1 MKRIFFILAVTFSLT
16 SLSSFASDIKVSPA
30 ALEAFKYSFK
40 HASEVNWTAG
50 ENFYKADFVQDGQY
64 LTAFFDG
71 DGAFLAVTKNI
82 TSTQL
87 PVKLQTGLKKQQE
100 GFWIT
105 NLIEVA
111 KEYGTSYYVTLEN
124 ADTRIILKASGNSW
138 EVYQKVTKS

>member
-16 SLSSFASDIKVSPA
+16 SLSSFASDIKISPA
-30 ALEAFKYSFK
+30 ALESFKYSFK

-50 ENFYKADFVQDGQY
+50 ENFYRADFHQDGQY

-87 PVKLQTGLKKQQE
+87 PVKLQTSLKKQQE

-111 KEYGTSYYVTLEN
+111 KESGTSYYVTLEN
-124 ADTRIILKASGNSW
+124 ADTRIIYKASGSSW

>member
-1 MKRIFFILAVTFSLT
+1 MKRLLFILTIYFSLI
-16 SLSSFASDIKVSPA
+16 SASSFASEIKVSPA
-30 ALEAFKYSFK
+30 ALESFNYSFK

-50 ENFYKADFVQDGQY
+50 ENYYKADFIQDGQY

-87 PVKLQTGLKKQQE
+87 PVKLQTSLKKQQE

-105 NLIEVA
+105 SLIEVA
-111 KEYGTSYYVTLEN
+111 KESGTSYYITLEN
-124 ADTRIILKASGNSW
+124 ADTRIIMKSSDNTW
-138 EVYQKVTKS
+138 NVYQKVSKS

>member
-1 MKRIFFILAVTFSLT
+1 MKRIFFILTITFSLA

-30 ALEAFKYSFK
+30 ALESFKYTFK
-40 HASEVNWTAG
+40 NASEVNWTAG
-50 ENFYKADFVQDGQY
+50 ENFYKADFMQDGQY

-71 DGAFLAVTKNI
+71 DGTFLAVTKNI

-87 PVKLQTGLKKQQE
+87 PVKLQTSLKKQQE
-100 GFWIT
+100 GYWIT

-111 KEYGTSYYVTLEN
+111 KDSGTSYYVTLEN
-124 ADTRIILKASGNSW
+124 ADTRMILKASGNSW

>member
-1 MKRIFFILAVTFSLT
+1 MKRIFFILTITFSLAT
-16 SLSSFASDIKVSPA
+16 FSSFASEVKVSPR
-30 ALEAFKYSFK
+30 ALESFNYSFK

-50 ENFYKADFVQDGQY
+50 ENYYKADFIQDGQY

-87 PVKLQTGLKKQQE
+87 PVKLQTSLKKQQE

-105 NLIEVA
+105 SLIEVA
-111 KEYGTSYYVTLEN
+111 KESGTSYYVTLEN
-124 ADTRIILKASGNSW
+124 ADTRIIMKSSDNTW
-138 EVYQKVTKS
+138 NVYQKVSKS

>member
-1 MKRIFFILAVTFSLT
+1 MKRLFFILAVTLSLT
-16 SLSSFASDIKVSPA
+16 SLSSFATEIKISPKA
-30 ALEAFKYSFK
+30 IESFKYSFK

-50 ENFYKADFVQDGQY
+50 ENFYKADFLQDGQY

-71 DGAFLAVTKNI
+71 DGTFLAVTKNI
-82 TSTQL
+82 ASTQL
-87 PVKLQTGLKKQQE
+87 PVKLQTSLKKQQE